1 MSRICAITGKRPR
14 VGGRIIHKGVS
25 KKAGGIGLQ
34 LVKVNKR
41 RFKPN
46 LQRIR
51 VKLPSGQV
59 KRMWVAAKAIKAG
72 KVVKASFGFF
82 CSLRLL
88 HSMPAVSDEIRYMH
102 RYDECIRREKV
113 YGQKWLKLIYGS
125 PLGKVPLWAAIKRAW
140 FSNWYGRK
148 MNRPESQEKISGFIK
163 EFDLDETE
171 FASPAN
177 SFSSFNEFFFR
188 KLKAGA
194 RPICNEPETIAFPA
208 DGRHLGFSNLAET
221 SSIFVKGQSFDLPGL
236 FQSNELAK
244 PYERGSLV
252 ISRLCPVDYHRFH
265 FPVQGHAS
273 QPKLINGFLYSVNP
287 LALEKKISIFWQNKR
302 FLSFID
308 TKKRRVESPN
318 F

>member
-1 MSRICAITGKRPR
+1 
-14 VGGRIIHKGVS
+14 
-25 KKAGGIGLQ
+25 
-34 LVKVNKR
+34 
-41 RFKPN
+41 
-46 LQRIR
+46 
-51 VKLPSGQV
+51 
-59 KRMWVAAKAIKAG
+59 
-72 KVVKASFGFF
+72 
-82 CSLRLL
+82 
-88 HSMPAVSDEIRYMH
+88 MH
-102 RYDECIRREKV
+102 RYDGCIRREKV
-113 YGQKWLKLIYGS
+113 YGQKWLKLIYSS
-125 PLGKVPLWAAIKRAW
+125 PLGKIPLWAAIKRAW

-148 MNRPESQEKISGFIK
+148 MNRPESQEKISGFIR

-177 SFSSFNEFFFR
+177 SFASFNDFFSR

-194 RPICNEPETIAFPA
+194 RPICKEPETIAFPA

-221 SSIFVKGQSFDLPGL
+221 SSIFVKGQTFDLPSL

-244 PYERGSLV
+244 PYLRGSLV

-287 LALEKKISIFWQNKR
+287 LALRKKISIFWQNKR

-308 TKKRRVESPN
+308 TKNGGRVAQFLVGATCVGSVSFASDFPRAVSKGDEFGYFSFGGSSVLTLFEEGKVSLSPDLLKN
-318 F
+318 SSEGIELYAKMGDQMGSWIQGSDSLLAQNGGGK

>member
-1 MSRICAITGKRPR
+1 M
-14 VGGRIIHKGVS
+14 
-25 KKAGGIGLQ
+25 
-34 LVKVNKR
+34 
-41 RFKPN
+41 
-46 LQRIR
+46 
-51 VKLPSGQV
+51 
-59 KRMWVAAKAIKAG
+59 
-72 KVVKASFGFF
+72 
-82 CSLRLL
+82 
-88 HSMPAVSDEIRYMH
+88 SDEIRYMH
-102 RYDECIRREKV
+102 RYDGCIRREKV
-113 YGQKWLKLIYGS
+113 YGQKWLKLIYSS
-125 PLGKVPLWAAIKRAW
+125 PLGKIPLWVAIKRAW

-148 MNRPESQEKISGFIK
+148 MNRPESQEKISGFIR

-177 SFSSFNEFFFR
+177 SFVSFNDFFSR

-194 RPICNEPETIAFPA
+194 RPICKEPETIAFPA
-208 DGRHLGFSNLAET
+208 DGRHLGFANLAET

-287 LALEKKISIFWQNKR
+287 LALRKKISIFWQNKR

-308 TKKRRVESPN
+308 TKNGGRVAQFLVGATCVGSVSFASDFPRAVSKGDEFGYFSFGGSSVLTLFEEGKVSLSPDLLKN
-318 F
+318 SSEGIELYAKMGDQMGSWIQGSDSLLAQNGGGK

>member
-1 MSRICAITGKRPR
+1 
-14 VGGRIIHKGVS
+14 
-25 KKAGGIGLQ
+25 
-34 LVKVNKR
+34 
-41 RFKPN
+41 
-46 LQRIR
+46 
-51 VKLPSGQV
+51 
-59 KRMWVAAKAIKAG
+59 
-72 KVVKASFGFF
+72 
-82 CSLRLL
+82 
-88 HSMPAVSDEIRYMH
+88 MH
-102 RYDECIRREKV
+102 RYDGCIRREKV
-113 YGQKWLKLIYGS
+113 YGQKWLKLIYSS

-188 KLKAGA
+188 KLKSGA

-265 FPVQGHAS
+265 FPFKAMPPTQS
-273 QPKLINGFLYSVNP
+273 
-287 LALEKKISIFWQNKR
+287 
-302 FLSFID
+302 
-308 TKKRRVESPN
+308 
-318 F
+318 